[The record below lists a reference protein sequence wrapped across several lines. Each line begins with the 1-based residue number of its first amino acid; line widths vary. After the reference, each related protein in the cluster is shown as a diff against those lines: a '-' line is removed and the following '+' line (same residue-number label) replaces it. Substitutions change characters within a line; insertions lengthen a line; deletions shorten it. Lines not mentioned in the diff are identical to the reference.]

1 MRLSLLLSLVFL
13 FSVPFS
19 TFAQKD
25 TEIEHLINSTVF
37 EKERKVRVFLPER
50 YFRDTTATLAVTYV
64 LDAQSDRFWNAVT
77 GNGGYLV
84 NNYSVMPMIFV
95 GIVSDDRGS
104 EFDPDSFMLQDHIEK
119 EVFPLIEKEYRTD
132 NFRAILGHSW
142 GGAFV
147 GNTLFSNRKDMF
159 NGYIGISPSFGDTD
173 NIIQKNA
180 ESLLKENTTFGKYLY
195 FSYGDVGRRE
205 LEFGGYVKSISELLA
220 TYPNSSLKFEPRLIE
235 RVGHWQIVGPSVCD
249 GLISMSRNYF
259 ADQWVLEQMVK
270 NEVKDLKTEVAKF
283 NSTQETT
290 FGYIHKASGRYFNFV
305 ANDFRDLEDYNTA
318 LQVYELA
325 VADKDDVKVYV
336 NISDTYYKLGDKIK
350 AKASFLKTQQ
360 LLEEQKE
367 DVSEN
372 YYKNVGDWIKEKLA
386 ELD

>member
-1 MRLSLLLSLVFL
+1 M
-13 FSVPFS
+13 
-19 TFAQKD
+19 
-25 TEIEHLINSTVF
+25 
-37 EKERKVRVFLPER
+37 
-50 YFRDTTATLAVTYV
+50 
-64 LDAQSDRFWNAVT
+64 
-77 GNGGYLV
+77 
-84 NNYSVMPMIFV
+84 
-95 GIVSDDRGS
+95 
-104 EFDPDSFMLQDHIEK
+104 
-119 EVFPLIEKEYRTD
+119 
-132 NFRAILGHSW
+132 
-142 GGAFV
+142 
-147 GNTLFSNRKDMF
+147 
-159 NGYIGISPSFGDTD
+159 
-173 NIIQKNA
+173 
-180 ESLLKENTTFGKYLY
+180 
-195 FSYGDVGRRE
+195 
-205 LEFGGYVKSISELLA
+205 ISELLA
-220 TYPNSSLKFEPRLIE
+220 TYPDSSLKFEPRLIE

-270 NEVKDLKTEVAKF
+270 NGVKDLKTEVAKF
-283 NSTQETT
+283 NSTQEAI

-325 VADKDDVKVYV
+325 VAGKDDVKVYV

-372 YYKNVGDWIKEKLA
+372 YYKNVGDWSKEFDKTNKAYFDELQDVLGDEMESYSNLFISREEMEKNILEIKEKLA

>member
-13 FSVPFS
+13 FIVPFS

-173 NIIQKNA
+173 NIIKKNA
-180 ESLLKENTTFGKYLY
+180 EGLLKDNTTFGKYL
-195 FSYGDVGRRE
+195 
-205 LEFGGYVKSISELLA
+205 
-220 TYPNSSLKFEPRLIE
+220 
-235 RVGHWQIVGPSVCD
+235 
-249 GLISMSRNYF
+249 
-259 ADQWVLEQMVK
+259 
-270 NEVKDLKTEVAKF
+270 
-283 NSTQETT
+283 
-290 FGYIHKASGRYFNFV
+290 
-305 ANDFRDLEDYNTA
+305 
-318 LQVYELA
+318 
-325 VADKDDVKVYV
+325 
-336 NISDTYYKLGDKIK
+336 
-350 AKASFLKTQQ
+350 
-360 LLEEQKE
+360 
-367 DVSEN
+367 
-372 YYKNVGDWIKEKLA
+372 
-386 ELD
+386 